1 MIGHLAGAV
10 IERAPPLLV
19 IECAGVGYEV
29 WAPMP
34 AFDALPQVG
43 SPGKLFIHSVIREDS
58 HTLYGFV
65 TQEDRQFFRAM
76 IRVSG
81 VGAKSA
87 LAILSAAP
95 AAQAAAA
102 IQEGDPALL
111 ARAPGIGKKT
121 AERIVNE
128 LKGLSLPAG
137 GDAGDAPSVA
147 GQGDVEK
154 ALLSLGFSQKEVR
167 AAIAKLPSDSASESL
182 EERIRLCLRLLS
194 K

>member
-1 MIGHLAGAV
+1 MIGQLSGTV

-34 AFDALPQVG
+34 AFEALPQVG
-43 SPGKLFIHSVIREDS
+43 SPGKLFIHPVIREDS
-58 HTLYGFV
+58 HTLYGFA

-95 AAQAAAA
+95 AARVAAA

-128 LKGLSLPAG
+128 LKGMALPAG
-137 GDAGDAPSVA
+137 AEAGAPAVG

-167 AAIAKLPSDSASESL
+167 AAVAKLPAESASEDI
-182 EERIRLCLRLLS
+182 EERIRLCLRMLS
-194 K
+194 